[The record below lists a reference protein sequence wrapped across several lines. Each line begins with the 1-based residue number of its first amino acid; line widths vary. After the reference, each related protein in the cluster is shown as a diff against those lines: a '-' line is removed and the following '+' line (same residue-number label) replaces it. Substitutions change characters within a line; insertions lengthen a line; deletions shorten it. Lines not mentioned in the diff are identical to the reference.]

1 LITKKTRD
9 QAQFLLEQIRNSDNF
24 FRGEIQKVSV
34 WAKEEMKKMLDAF
47 KPPPMAPLPDTP
59 GTGSQ
64 PQK

>member
-47 KPPPMAPLPDTP
+47 KPPPMAPLPDTSGP
-59 GTGSQ
+59 AGSQ
-64 PQK
+64 L